1 MDSAP
6 SQEED
11 KDFAQRFRDH
21 FETLVPEIQRRWPE
35 VTHQALEA
43 TRGSFD
49 EVVHLI
55 ASQGDRAVQTVQ
67 QQLEDLMHQPGESVR
82 SFADTLEPLEEQLEQ
97 LLDDLN
103 STLRPKIERPVRER
117 PLLALAIAAGVGVS
131 RRCPADRRSSFL
143 MSELP
148 GSQESRPRG
157 LGAAGSSD
165 SVSRFGDGPAR
176 PHCSAGSES
185 REASPDQRRCVFGHG
200 RNLDAAG
207 SCGC

>member
-21 FETLVPEIQRRWPE
+21 FEALVPEIQRRWPE

-67 QQLEDLMHQPGESVR
+67 QQLEDLVHQPGERVR
-82 SFADTLEPLEEQLEQ
+82 NFGDTLEPLEEQLEQ

-103 STLRPKIERPVRER
+103 ATLRPKIERPVRER
-117 PLLALAIAAGVGVS
+117 PLQSLAIAAGVGFL
-131 RRCPADRRSSFL
+131 AGALLTGGRRS
-143 MSELP
+143 
-148 GSQESRPRG
+148 
-157 LGAAGSSD
+157 
-165 SVSRFGDGPAR
+165 
-176 PHCSAGSES
+176 
-185 REASPDQRRCVFGHG
+185 
-200 RNLDAAG
+200 
-207 SCGC
+207 

>member
-21 FETLVPEIQRRWPE
+21 FESLVPEIQRRWPE

-49 EVVHLI
+49 EVVQLI

-67 QQLEDLMHQPGESVR
+67 QQLEDLMHQPGDGVR
-82 SFADTLEPLEEQLEQ
+82 RFADTLEPLEEQLEQ

-103 STLRPKIERPVRER
+103 ATLRPKIERPVRER
-117 PLLALAIAAGVGVS
+117 PLLALAIAAGVGVLVG
-131 RRCPADRRSSFL
+131 ALLTGGRRS
-143 MSELP
+143 
-148 GSQESRPRG
+148 
-157 LGAAGSSD
+157 
-165 SVSRFGDGPAR
+165 
-176 PHCSAGSES
+176 
-185 REASPDQRRCVFGHG
+185 
-200 RNLDAAG
+200 
-207 SCGC
+207 

>member
-11 KDFAQRFRDH
+11 KAFAQRFRDH

-97 LLDDLN
+97 LLDELN
-103 STLRPKIERPVRER
+103 PPLRPTMER
-117 PLLALAIAAGVGVS
+117 PLLQRLLLPSAIAAGVG
-131 RRCPADRRSSFL
+131 
-143 MSELP
+143 
-148 GSQESRPRG
+148 
-157 LGAAGSSD
+157 
-165 SVSRFGDGPAR
+165 
-176 PHCSAGSES
+176 
-185 REASPDQRRCVFGHG
+185 
-200 RNLDAAG
+200 
-207 SCGC
+207 

>member
-6 SQEED
+6 SQAEE

-21 FETLVPEIQRRWPE
+21 FETLVPEIKRRWPE

-49 EVVHLI
+49 DVVQLI

-67 QQLEDLMHQPGESVR
+67 HQLEELMHEPCEGVR

-117 PLLALAIAAGVGVS
+117 PLLALAIAAGVGVLVG
-131 RRCPADRRSSFL
+131 ALLTGGRRS
-143 MSELP
+143 
-148 GSQESRPRG
+148 
-157 LGAAGSSD
+157 
-165 SVSRFGDGPAR
+165 
-176 PHCSAGSES
+176 
-185 REASPDQRRCVFGHG
+185 
-200 RNLDAAG
+200 
-207 SCGC
+207 

>member
-82 SFADTLEPLEEQLEQ
+82 SFADTLEPLGGA
-97 LLDDLN
+97 
-103 STLRPKIERPVRER
+103 TR
-117 PLLALAIAAGVGVS
+117 AA
-131 RRCPADRRSSFL
+131 A
-143 MSELP
+143 
-148 GSQESRPRG
+148 
-157 LGAAGSSD
+157 
-165 SVSRFGDGPAR
+165 
-176 PHCSAGSES
+176 
-185 REASPDQRRCVFGHG
+185 
-200 RNLDAAG
+200 
-207 SCGC
+207 

>member
-67 QQLEDLMHQPGESVR
+67 QQLEDLMHQPGEGMR

-117 PLLALAIAAGVGVS
+117 PLLALAIAAGVGVLVG
-131 RRCPADRRSSFL
+131 ALLTGGRRS
-143 MSELP
+143 
-148 GSQESRPRG
+148 
-157 LGAAGSSD
+157 
-165 SVSRFGDGPAR
+165 
-176 PHCSAGSES
+176 
-185 REASPDQRRCVFGHG
+185 
-200 RNLDAAG
+200 
-207 SCGC
+207 